1 MRGLALRDY
10 SHEMRVS
17 FVRTRYDPL
26 DGPSEEVCRLWG
38 DHPALQ
44 FLDGEEHLHWPERR
58 ISINS
63 HLQVLGTAR
72 AHQYDLASDRI
83 DDVST
88 AMRHWHAVIVG

>member
-10 SHEMRVS
+10 SHEMLVS

-44 FLDGEEHLHWPERR
+44 FLDGEERLHWPERR

-63 HLQVLGTAR
+63 PPSNIGHSESAPVRLGIR
-72 AHQYDLASDRI
+72 QN
-83 DDVST
+83 
-88 AMRHWHAVIVG
+88 